1 MRSNLTLQAS
11 KFIVFTITA
20 FILSGCSL
28 FKSRPDLPQNLS
40 PDDRLRY
47 LQERDY
53 WSLTGR
59 IGITTKDESN
69 SASFSWEKNKDSMVL
84 RIYGSLGVTYARLE
98 SKPGFATI
106 ELSDDEVYQDSDAE
120 RLLWQT
126 TGWYIPVNL
135 MQHWILGIP
144 EKAPS
149 FEMNNDGYLA
159 KLNYGYWEVNYQ
171 KYQDF
176 RGLLMPKK
184 LRADH
189 PDVTIKFSIH
199 DWEFTPDE

>member
-1 MRSNLTLQAS
+1 MQSRHAQQFFQFLTCTLA
-11 KFIVFTITA
+11 
-20 FILSGCSL
+20 ILVLTGCSL
-28 FKSRPDLPQNLS
+28 FKSRPELPSNLS
-40 PDDRLRY
+40 PDDRIRY
-47 LQERDY
+47 LQQRNY
-53 WSLTGR
+53 WNLTGR

-69 SASFSWEKNKDSMVL
+69 SASFSWEKNNDTLVL

-106 ELSDDEVYQDSDAE
+106 ELSDDEVYQDTDAE

-144 EKAPS
+144 EQAPS

-159 KLNYGYWEVNYQ
+159 RLNYGHWEVNYQ

-176 RGLLMPKK
+176 RGLRMPKK

-199 DWEFTPDE
+199 DWEFSPDE